1 MYLVISFNYKNS
13 DIETRGKLSIL
24 PNYYDEFKRY
34 GEVII
39 VATCNRVEIVAYS
52 ELINP
57 ILTKIEQLTGVSSE
71 NAFIFKGRDA
81 IKHIFKVLSSLDS
94 MVVGETQITG
104 QYKEAFMR
112 AYEAGAVKKHLSRVM
127 HYGFKCAKKI
137 RNETEI
143 SSKPVSV
150 ASISVRKAKEILGDL
165 GGFSAVV
172 IGAGDTSR
180 IVCKHLEKQGVNI
193 ILLNRSSERAF
204 TLKEEITEVNVDVHS
219 LDKLDKFINQYRL
232 LFTAT
237 SSENPIIHDGIIE
250 EKEFQRYWFDLAIPS
265 DICEVETENI
275 NIYRV
280 DDLKDVA
287 DENLKK
293 REDEIKKA
301 EKIVEKFVDE
311 YLEFLKASEIT
322 PIIKE
327 LRKQAETISRDLVAY
342 SLKKGYIKLEDEEEV
357 TKILHIAFKR
367 FLHNPTI
374 TLKENANEPQID
386 ILLSSIKKL
395 FKLDENLFDINRC
408 EYHSEIKNK

>member
-1 MYLVISFNYKNS
+1 
-13 DIETRGKLSIL
+13 
-24 PNYYDEFKRY
+24 
-34 GEVII
+34 
-39 VATCNRVEIVAYS
+39 
-52 ELINP
+52 
-57 ILTKIEQLTGVSSE
+57 
-71 NAFIFKGRDA
+71 
-81 IKHIFKVLSSLDS
+81 
-94 MVVGETQITG
+94 
-104 QYKEAFMR
+104 
-112 AYEAGAVKKHLSRVM
+112 M

-150 ASISVRKAKEILGDL
+150 ASISVRKAKEVLGDL

-172 IGAGDTSR
+172 VGAGDTSR

-204 TLKEEITEVNVDVHS
+204 TLKEEITGVNVDVHS

-265 DICEVETENI
+265 DICEVETGNI

-293 REDEIKKA
+293 REEEIKKA
-301 EKIVEKFVDE
+301 DKIVEKLVDE

-342 SLKKGYIKLEDEEEV
+342 SLKKGYIKSEDEEEV
-357 TKILHIAFKR
+357 TKVLHIAFKR